1 MTYRYHGRPE
11 KRRCTSASLPH
22 YLRLGDRQHQ
32 RRQASRACGMRS
44 SPASAPISA
53 AKRPAPSPTR
63 NSCGSRSSTCRAT
76 LTGWRNPFSAPTA
89 PVRSIVPSM
98 TDASSS
104 TSPKRFG
111 QPPRPTVRTFS
122 SSSTS
127 RIPASTASR
136 AVAPSAIRRAVT
148 GMPEVPSL
156 LVTTIIAAVLVLQV
170 AVRPIELLLH
180 CPFWGSRDARLCD
193 RDGRKADLIVA
204 WVRLPFLTDA
214 VEK

>member
-1 MTYRYHGRPE
+1 M
-11 KRRCTSASLPH
+11 
-22 YLRLGDRQHQ
+22 
-32 RRQASRACGMRS
+32 
-44 SPASAPISA
+44 
-53 AKRPAPSPTR
+53 
-63 NSCGSRSSTCRAT
+63 
-76 LTGWRNPFSAPTA
+76 SAPTA

-136 AVAPSAIRRAVT
+136 AAAPSAKRRVVT

-170 AVRPIELLLH
+170 ASDLSTYYCNVR
-180 CPFWGSRDARLCD
+180 F
-193 RDGRKADLIVA
+193 RKAEMPAFATGMGAKTAIEERGRNFRSRKRDLGHFHCTVMNSWSAPLFVMDPVA
-204 WVRLPFLTDA
+204 KWSQSG
-214 VEK
+214 